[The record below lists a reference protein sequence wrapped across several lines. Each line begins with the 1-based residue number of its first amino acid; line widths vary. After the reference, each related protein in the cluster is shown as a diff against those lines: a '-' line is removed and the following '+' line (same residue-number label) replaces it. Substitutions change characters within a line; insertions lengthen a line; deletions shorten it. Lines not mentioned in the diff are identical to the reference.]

1 MSFVGVICDSKN
13 ENYIKQTLNKNLKD
27 KTIIFF
33 KEESIENLKN
43 IKFETII
50 IMSNNEKIFS
60 KKEVV
65 KNMISKVKYLIIN
78 ADEEIDLSMLE
89 NVSINVITYG
99 FNSKSTVTTSSV
111 KEDSILICLQRSI
124 HDILGKEIEPQ
135 EIIIKKEAKIATSI
149 IMGVSTILLLYEKN
163 KYLLS

>member
-1 MSFVGVICDSKN
+1 MSFVGVICDNKN
-13 ENYIKQTLNKNLKD
+13 ENYINQTLNKNLKD

-33 KEESIENLKN
+33 KEESIDNLKN

-89 NVSINVITYG
+89 SVCINVITYG

-124 HDILGKEIEPQ
+124 HDMLGKEIEPQ
-135 EIIIKKEAKIATSI
+135 EIIIKKEEKIATSV
-149 IMGVSTILLLYEKN
+149 IMGISTILLLYEKN
-163 KYLLS
+163 NI